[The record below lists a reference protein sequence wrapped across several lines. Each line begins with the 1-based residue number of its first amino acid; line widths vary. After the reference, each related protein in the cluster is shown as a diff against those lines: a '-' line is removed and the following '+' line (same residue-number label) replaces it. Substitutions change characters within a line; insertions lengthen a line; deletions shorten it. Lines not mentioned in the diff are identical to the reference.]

1 LNALTAPGVTKEST
15 FGVSPHTAP
24 PFSNE
29 LRVWPGRPSPL
40 GASCTGQGVNF
51 ALFSENATKVEL
63 CLFDSPKAQVESRR
77 ITLPEKTNQVWH
89 GFLPD
94 LEAGQTYGYRV
105 HGPNEP
111 SRGHR
116 FNPRKVLLDPY
127 AKLIARSLIW
137 DDAVLDPERDT
148 AAVAPLASVVGGE
161 ATTVSSGP
169 RTPWHKTV
177 IYELHVK
184 GFTKRNPNVPEKLRG
199 TYAGLASPAA
209 IEHFQKLGVT
219 AVELLP
225 VHYHIDEH
233 FLVTRGR
240 SNYWG
245 YNTLGYFAPDPRYS
259 ASGPEGAAREFLKMV
274 HQLHAAEIE
283 VILDVV
289 YNHSAEGNQDGPT
302 LSFRGIDNTAY
313 YRLAADR
320 ASYIDFTGCGNSLN
334 VGHPRTLQLIMDSL
348 RHWVTEM
355 RVDGFRFDLASALA
369 RDLWEVDRLSAF
381 FDIIQQD
388 PVLSEVK
395 LIAEP
400 WDVGPGG
407 YQVGNFPVLWSE
419 WNGKYRDCVRRFWN
433 GKAGTVGELATR
445 LAGSSDLFADDG
457 RHPGASVNF
466 VTAHDGFTLRDVVSY
481 NQKHNEANGEE
492 NRDGTNDNESWNC
505 GCEGPTDNSEVN
517 QLRSRQQ
524 RNFLAT
530 LLLSQGVPMLL
541 AGDEFGQTQHGNN
554 NAYCQDSPVAW
565 LEWDLSD
572 EGRALLDF
580 THMLMHLRKT
590 QPVFRRRR
598 FFQGRPIHGVEIK
611 DIYWIKS
618 DGNEM
623 SEADWNAGQVRCLCM
638 VLPGDQI
645 TETGEEGESIAGDS
659 FSVLL
664 NAGDEPLPFRLGAR
678 RRDLR
683 WKCVFDTSAL
693 TAKSRT
699 FEHMSVFPLQPHSL
713 ALFQAEF
720 FKMRNEHE

>member
-1 LNALTAPGVTKEST
+1 MNALSAPAVTKKST
-15 FGVSPHTAP
+15 PGLSPHTVAP
-24 PFSNE
+24 LSKE
-29 LRVWPGRPSPL
+29 LRVWLGRPSPL
-40 GASCTGQGVNF
+40 GATCTGEGVNF

-63 CLFDSPKAQVESRR
+63 CLFESPQAQVELHR
-77 ITLPEKTNQVWH
+77 IPLPEKTNQVWH

-127 AKLIARSLIW
+127 AKLIARCLVW

-148 AAVAPLASVVGGE
+148 AAIAPLASVMGKETAAGK
-161 ATTVSSGP
+161 TVP
-169 RTPWHKTV
+169 DTPWHETV

-184 GFTKRNPNVPEKLRG
+184 GFTKRHPNVPEKLRG
-199 TYAGLASPAA
+199 TYAGLASPAV

-219 AVELLP
+219 ALELLP

-259 ASGPEGAAREFLKMV
+259 ASGPQGAVREFREMV
-274 HQLHAAEIE
+274 GQLHAAGIE

-289 YNHSAEGNQDGPT
+289 YNHTAEGNQDGPT

-313 YRLAADR
+313 YRLDANR
-320 ASYIDFTGCGNSLN
+320 ASYIDFTGCGNSLQ

-355 RVDGFRFDLASALA
+355 HVDGFRFDLASALA

-400 WDVGPGG
+400 WDIGPGG

-419 WNGKYRDCVRRFWN
+419 WNGKYRDCVRRFWK
-433 GKAGTVGELATR
+433 GKASTVSELATR

-457 RHPGASVNF
+457 RHPGASINF
-466 VTAHDGFTLRDVVSY
+466 VTAHDGFTLRDLVSY
-481 NQKHNEANGEE
+481 DQKHNEANGEE

-505 GCEGPTDNSEVN
+505 GFEGATDNREVN
-517 QLRSRQQ
+517 ELRRRQQ

-565 LEWDLSD
+565 LDWDLSD

-580 THMLMHLRKT
+580 TRMLMHLRKT
-590 QPVFRRRR
+590 QPVFRRRH
-598 FFQGRPIHGVEIK
+598 FFQGRPIHGAEIK

-623 SEADWNAGQVRCLCM
+623 SEADWNAGQARSICM

-645 TETGEEGESIAGDS
+645 TETGEKGESIAGDS
-659 FSVLL
+659 FSILL
-664 NAGDEPLPFRLGAR
+664 NASDKRLPFRLGAR
-678 RRDLR
+678 RQDLR
-683 WKCVFDTSAL
+683 WKCIFDTARP
-693 TAKSRT
+693 AAEPRT

-720 FKMRNEHE
+720 FKMRN